1 MDLNYLFS
9 RHQLS
14 LVRATSAPCSGSRR
28 AHRGLADGYGERIR
42 AFQLGVGAGFNSVQ
56 AVTR

>member
-14 LVRATSAPCSGSRR
+14 LVRATSASSGAARR
-28 AHRGLADGYGERIR
+28 SHRGLADGYGDRIR
-42 AFQLGVGAGFNSVQ
+42 DFQLGVGASFTSVQ

>member
-14 LVRATSAPCSGSRR
+14 LVRATCGPSRAAR
-28 AHRGLADGYGERIR
+28 HSHRGLADAYGERIR
-42 AFQLGVGAGFNSVQ
+42 DFQLGVGASFTSVQ
-56 AVTR
+56 AVRR

>member
-14 LVRATSAPCSGSRR
+14 LVHATSASSSAARHS
-28 AHRGLADGYGERIR
+28 HRGLADRIR
-42 AFQLGVGAGFNSVQ
+42 DFQRGVGASFTSVQ

>member
-14 LVRATSAPCSGSRR
+14 LLRATSAATPEARC
-28 AHRGLADGYGERIR
+28 AHRGLADGYAARIGDLQRR
-42 AFQLGVGAGFNSVQ
+42 AGA
-56 AVTR
+56 AAAPLAAAA